1 MFTGSRILPPHPRR
15 NHNSAPRLSAGER
28 LTRAGRSPAAFIT
41 PPARPRPTAGRD
53 NEANICGE
61 DTFCKERPPRT
72 PPLKTVGS
80 FCRSRHRHRSFS
92 LEKRRFHCPFPQNN
106 TQVGATTGRPYH
118 KNRKNGQTYRAPAV
132 CPGKLFDWSE
142 KPFVC
147 LMYFRIRENTFT
159 LSSRKTIVRPY
170 LRQPLLNLCTRD
182 KRESERIGGTKRGA
196 LVPHRQPSPR
206 SVVFR
211 RRPENKVFR
220 LVARQNPF
228 TEGVLAAPPVPLK
241 VKATDTAHIYPMKS
255 QYRLPIK
262 II

>member
-1 MFTGSRILPPHPRR
+1 MRGAPPPLLSPRR
-15 NHNSAPRLSAGER
+15 
-28 LTRAGRSPAAFIT
+28 RA
-41 PPARPRPTAGRD
+41 RPTAGRG

-61 DTFCKERPPRT
+61 DTFCKKRPPRT

-147 LMYFRIRENTFT
+147 LMYFRIRENTFAP
-159 LSSRKTIVRPY
+159 SNRGAIVRPY

-182 KRESERIGGTKRGA
+182 KRESRNASAARRGGLSSRAGNQA
-196 LVPHRQPSPR
+196 LVPS
-206 SVVFR
+206 SF
-211 RRPENKVFR
+211 
-220 LVARQNPF
+220 A
-228 TEGVLAAPPVPLK
+228 AAPRTRFSGLSLAKTHSPK
-241 VKATDTAHIYPMKS
+241 GFW
-255 QYRLPIK
+255 RLPPFLLK
-262 II
+262 